1 MHKTSWKYKINVGH
15 AKSLHYSC
23 RWNMFLV
30 LDQILVQNSKI
41 KSLLQSILSL
51 LSLLFKNLSCKK
63 FH

>member
-51 LSLLFKNLSCKK
+51 SLLLN
-63 FH
+63 